1 MNSIVI
7 GSGFGG
13 IAAALRL
20 KAKGHKVKLIEK
32 HPDLGGRARVFKRNG
47 FIYDAGPTVITAP
60 YLINELFELFNKDPK
75 NYIEL
80 TPLKIWYQ
88 FIFEDKT
95 KFNYSGDEIEMK
107 DQIEKLSK
115 EDVNGYEKLVNF
127 TKKIFDK
134 GFLELADVPFDKPFV
149 MMQQL
154 PALLKLKSYK
164 SVYSLVSSY
173 IKNEK
178 LRRMLSMHPLLVGG
192 NPFTTTSIYGLI
204 LYLEKKWGIHYS
216 VGGTGNIIKGFEKL
230 MNEVGIE
237 IIKNTEVTEI
247 ITKNNKI
254 SGVKLNNENEIDAD
268 NVVCNADPPAF
279 YEKMLSKSNENSM
292 LFNWKKNRMEYS
304 MGLFVYYFG
313 TKKIYE
319 NVEHHTIKFGNK
331 YEEHLDDIFNKK
343 KLNNENEIGADNVV
357 CNADPP
363 AFYEKM
369 LSKSNESS
377 MLFNWKKNRM
387 EYSMGLF
394 VYYFGTK
401 KIYENVEHHTIKFGN
416 KYKEHLDDI
425 FDKKKLNNDISYYLH
440 RPTATDKTMAPEGN
454 DCFYVL
460 VPVPNNQ
467 SKINWETEGEKMKN
481 LVIEKMEKDL
491 MPDLKN
497 NIVEDFYLTPDYFEK
512 ELNTKFGSGFS
523 IQPKFTQSAYFR
535 FHNKSEIYDGLY
547 FVGAGTHPGA
557 GVPGVLSS
565 AKVLDKLF

>member
-20 KAKGHKVKLIEK
+20 KAKGHQVKLIEK
-32 HPDLGGRARVFKRNG
+32 HPDLGGRARVFKKNG
-47 FIYDAGPTVITAP
+47 FIFDGGPTVITAP
-60 YLINELFELFNKDPK
+60 YLINELFELFKKDPK

-80 TPLKIWYQ
+80 SPLKIWYQ
-88 FIFEDKT
+88 FIFEDKS
-95 KFNYSGDEIEMK
+95 KFNYSGDEANMVK
-107 DQIEKLSK
+107 QIEDISK
-115 EDVNGYEKLVNF
+115 DDVEGYQKLVSF

-134 GFLELADVPFDKPFV
+134 GFTELADVPFDKPFV

-164 SVYSLVSSY
+164 SVYSLVSSF

-216 VGGTGNIIKGFEKL
+216 MGGTGNIIKGLEKL
-230 MNEVGIE
+230 MLEEGID
-237 IIKNTEVTEI
+237 IIKNSEVTEI
-247 ITKNNKI
+247 ISKSNKI
-254 SGVKLNNENEIDAD
+254 TGIKLNNQEIIEAE

-279 YEKMLSKSNENSM
+279 YEKMLKKNGQGSFI
-292 LFNWKKNRMEYS
+292 FNWKKKRMEYS

-313 TKKIYE
+313 TK
-319 NVEHHTIKFGNK
+319 
-331 YEEHLDDIFNKK
+331 
-343 KLNNENEIGADNVV
+343 
-357 CNADPP
+357 
-363 AFYEKM
+363 
-369 LSKSNESS
+369 
-377 MLFNWKKNRM
+377 R
-387 EYSMGLF
+387 
-394 VYYFGTK
+394 VYK
-401 KIYENVEHHTIKFGN
+401 DVEHHTIKFGN
-416 KYKEHLDDI
+416 KYKEHLEDI
-425 FDKKKLNNDISYYLH
+425 FNNKKLNNDISYYLH
-440 RPTATDKTMAPEGN
+440 RPSATDKSMAPEGN

-467 SKINWETEGEKMKN
+467 SKIDWQTEGENMKN
-481 LVIEKMEKDL
+481 LVIDKMEKDL
-491 MPDLKN
+491 MPNLRE
-497 NIVEDFYLTPDYFEK
+497 NIVADFYLTPDYFEK

-565 AKVLDKLF
+565 AKVLDKLL

>member
-20 KAKGHKVKLIEK
+20 KAKGHRVKLIEK
-32 HPDLGGRARVFKRNG
+32 HPDLGGRARVFKKNG
-47 FIYDAGPTVITAP
+47 FIFDGGPTVITAP
-60 YLINELFELFNKDPK
+60 YLINELFELFKKDPK

-80 TPLKIWYQ
+80 SPLKIWYQ
-88 FIFEDKT
+88 FIFEDKS
-95 KFNYSGDEIEMK
+95 KFNYSGDEANMVK
-107 DQIEKLSK
+107 QIEDISK
-115 EDVNGYEKLVNF
+115 DDVEGYQKLVSF

-134 GFLELADVPFDKPFV
+134 GFTELADVPFDKPFV

-164 SVYSLVSSY
+164 SVYSLVSSF

-216 VGGTGNIIKGFEKL
+216 MGGTGNIIKGLEKL
-230 MNEVGIE
+230 MLEEGID
-237 IIKNTEVTEI
+237 IIKNSEVTEI
-247 ITKNNKI
+247 ISKSNKI
-254 SGVKLNNENEIDAD
+254 TGIKLNNQETIEAE

-279 YEKMLSKSNENSM
+279 YEKMLKKNGQGSFI
-292 LFNWKKNRMEYS
+292 FNWKKKRMEYS

-313 TKKIYE
+313 TKKVYE
-319 NVEHHTIKFGNK
+319 
-331 YEEHLDDIFNKK
+331 D
-343 KLNNENEIGADNVV
+343 
-357 CNADPP
+357 
-363 AFYEKM
+363 
-369 LSKSNESS
+369 
-377 MLFNWKKNRM
+377 
-387 EYSMGLF
+387 
-394 VYYFGTK
+394 
-401 KIYENVEHHTIKFGN
+401 VEHHTIKFGN
-416 KYKEHLDDI
+416 KYKEHLEDI
-425 FDKKKLNNDISYYLH
+425 FNNKKLNNDISYYLH
-440 RPTATDKTMAPEGN
+440 RPSATDKSMAPEGN

-467 SKINWETEGEKMKN
+467 SKIDWQTEGEKMKN
-481 LVIEKMEKDL
+481 LVIDKMEKDL
-491 MPDLKN
+491 MPNLRE
-497 NIVEDFYLTPDYFEK
+497 NIVADFYLTPDYFEK

-565 AKVLDKLF
+565 AKVLDKLL

>member
-20 KAKGHKVKLIEK
+20 RAKGHDVTLIEK
-32 HPDLGGRARVFKRNG
+32 HQDLGGRARVFKRNG
-47 FIYDAGPTVITAP
+47 FTFDGGPTVITAP
-60 YLINELFELFNKDPK
+60 YLINELFELFKKNPKD
-75 NYIEL
+75 YIEL
-80 TPLKIWYQ
+80 SPLKIWYQ
-88 FIFEDKT
+88 FIFEDRS
-95 KFNYSGDEIEMK
+95 KFNYSGNENEMK
-107 DQIEKLSK
+107 AQIGELSQ
-115 EDVNGYEKLVNF
+115 EDVQGYEKLVNF

-134 GFLELADVPFDKPFV
+134 GFTELADVPFDKPFV

-216 VGGTGNIIKGFEKL
+216 MGGTGNIIKGFEKL
-230 MNEVGIE
+230 MNEVGIKVIKGNE
-237 IIKNTEVTEI
+237 VKKIISKNTKITGIQLSNDNI
-247 ITKNNKI
+247 IN
-254 SGVKLNNENEIDAD
+254 AD
-268 NVVCNADPPAF
+268 IVICNADPPAV
-279 YEKMLSKSNENSM
+279 YEKLLDGNSNNSF
-292 LFNWKKNRMEYS
+292 LFNWKK
-304 MGLFVYYFG
+304 
-313 TKKIYE
+313 K
-319 NVEHHTIKFGNK
+319 
-331 YEEHLDDIFNKK
+331 
-343 KLNNENEIGADNVV
+343 
-357 CNADPP
+357 
-363 AFYEKM
+363 
-369 LSKSNESS
+369 
-377 MLFNWKKNRM
+377 RM

-425 FDKKKLNNDISYYLH
+425 FDKKKLNEDISYYLH
-440 RPTATDKTMAPEGN
+440 RPSATDKSMAPEGN

-467 SKINWETEGEKMKN
+467 SGIDWNTEGEKMKSLIIN
-481 LVIEKMEKDL
+481 KMEKDL
-491 MPDLKN
+491 MPNLKE

-512 ELNTKFGSGFS
+512 DLNTKFGSGFS

-565 AKVLDKLF
+565 AKVLDKIL

>member
-13 IAAALRL
+13 IASALRL
-20 KAKGHKVKLIEK
+20 KARGHKVTLIEK
-32 HPDLGGRARVFKRNG
+32 HPDLGGRARVFRKNG
-47 FIYDAGPTVITAP
+47 FIFDGGPTVITAP
-60 YLINELFELFNKDPK
+60 YLINELFELFKKDPK
-75 NYIEL
+75 DYIKL
-80 TPLKIWYQ
+80 SPLKVWYQ
-88 FIFEDKT
+88 FVFEDKS
-95 KFNYSGDEIEMK
+95 KFNYSGNENEMK
-107 DQIEKLSK
+107 AQIKELNK
-115 EDVNGYEKLVNF
+115 EDIKGYEKLVNF

-134 GFLELADVPFDKPFV
+134 GFTELADIPFDKPFV

-154 PALLKLKSYK
+154 PSLLKLKSYK

-216 VGGTGNIIKGFEKL
+216 MGGTGNIIKGFEKL
-230 MNEVGIE
+230 MNEVGIKV
-237 IIKNTEVTEI
+237 IKGNEVTKI
-247 ITKNNKI
+247 LSKNNKVTSI
-254 SGVKLNNENEIDAD
+254 QLDNNDYIDAD
-268 NVVCNADPPAF
+268 NVICNADPPAV
-279 YEKMLSKSNENSM
+279 YEKLLDEKNNNSF
-292 LFNWKKNRMEYS
+292 LFKWKKKRMEYS

-313 TKKIYE
+313 TKKIY
-319 NVEHHTIKFGNK
+319 
-331 YEEHLDDIFNKK
+331 D
-343 KLNNENEIGADNVV
+343 
-357 CNADPP
+357 
-363 AFYEKM
+363 
-369 LSKSNESS
+369 
-377 MLFNWKKNRM
+377 
-387 EYSMGLF
+387 
-394 VYYFGTK
+394 
-401 KIYENVEHHTIKFGN
+401 NVEHHTIKFGN

-425 FDKKKLNNDISYYLH
+425 FDKKKLNNDVSYYLH
-440 RPTATDKTMAPEGN
+440 RPSATDKSMAPQGN

-467 SKINWETEGEKMKN
+467 SGIDWSIEGDKMKK
-481 LVIEKMEKDL
+481 LIIDKMENDL
-491 MPDLKN
+491 MPNLRN

-512 ELNTKFGSGFS
+512 DLNTKFGSGFS

-565 AKVLDKLF
+565 AKVLDKIL

>member
-20 KAKGHKVKLIEK
+20 RAKGHEVTIIEK
-32 HPDLGGRARVFKRNG
+32 HPDLGGRARVFRKNG
-47 FIYDAGPTVITAP
+47 FTFDGGPTVITAP
-60 YLINELFELFNKDPK
+60 YLINELFDLFKKDPK
-75 NYIEL
+75 DYIKL

-95 KFNYSGDEIEMK
+95 KFNYSGNELEMK
-107 DQIEKLSK
+107 NQIRNINV
-115 EDVNGYEKLVNF
+115 EDVKGYEKLVNF

-134 GFLELADVPFDKPFV
+134 GFTELADVPFDKPFV
-149 MMQQL
+149 MMRQL

-173 IKNEK
+173 IQSEK

-192 NPFTTTSIYGLI
+192 NPFSTTSIYGLI

-216 VGGTGNIIKGFEKL
+216 MGGTGNIIKGYEKL
-230 MNEVGIE
+230 MKEVGIKILKE
-237 IIKNTEVTEI
+237 SEVTKI
-247 ITKNNKI
+247 ISKNNKI
-254 SGVKLNNENEIDAD
+254 TGVQINNQTDIDTD
-268 NVVCNADPPAF
+268 NIICNADPPAV
-279 YEKMLSKSNENSM
+279 YEKLLNQNNKNS
-292 LFNWKKNRMEYS
+292 F
-304 MGLFVYYFG
+304 
-313 TKKIYE
+313 
-319 NVEHHTIKFGNK
+319 
-331 YEEHLDDIFNKK
+331 
-343 KLNNENEIGADNVV
+343 
-357 CNADPP
+357 
-363 AFYEKM
+363 
-369 LSKSNESS
+369 
-377 MLFNWKKNRM
+377 LFNWKKNRM

-425 FDKKKLNNDISYYLH
+425 FDKKKLNDDISYYLH
-440 RPTATDKTMAPEGN
+440 RPTATDKSMAPEGN

-467 SKINWETEGEKMKN
+467 SNINWNTEGEKMKK

-491 MPDLKN
+491 MPNLKE

-512 ELNTKFGSGFS
+512 DLNTKFGSGFS

-565 AKVLDKLF
+565 AKVLDKII

>member
-20 KAKGHKVKLIEK
+20 RAKGHDVTLIEK
-32 HPDLGGRARVFKRNG
+32 HQDLGGRARVFKRNG
-47 FIYDAGPTVITAP
+47 FTFDGGPTVITAP
-60 YLINELFELFNKDPK
+60 YLINELFELFKKNPKD
-75 NYIEL
+75 YIEL
-80 TPLKIWYQ
+80 SPLKIWYQ
-88 FIFEDKT
+88 FIFEDRS
-95 KFNYSGDEIEMK
+95 KFNYSGNENEMK
-107 DQIEKLSK
+107 AQIGELSQ
-115 EDVNGYEKLVNF
+115 EDVQGYEKLVNF

-134 GFLELADVPFDKPFV
+134 GFTELADVPFDKPFV

-216 VGGTGNIIKGFEKL
+216 MGGTGNIIKGFEKL
-230 MNEVGIE
+230 MNEVGIKVIKGNE
-237 IIKNTEVTEI
+237 VKKIISKNTK
-247 ITKNNKI
+247 IT
-254 SGVKLNNENEIDAD
+254 GVQLSNDNTINAD
-268 NVVCNADPPAF
+268 IVICNADPPAV
-279 YEKMLSKSNENSM
+279 YEKLLDRNSNNSF
-292 LFNWKKNRMEYS
+292 LFNWKK
-304 MGLFVYYFG
+304 
-313 TKKIYE
+313 K
-319 NVEHHTIKFGNK
+319 
-331 YEEHLDDIFNKK
+331 
-343 KLNNENEIGADNVV
+343 
-357 CNADPP
+357 
-363 AFYEKM
+363 
-369 LSKSNESS
+369 
-377 MLFNWKKNRM
+377 RM

-425 FDKKKLNNDISYYLH
+425 FDKKKLNEDISYYLH
-440 RPTATDKTMAPEGN
+440 RPSATDKSMAPEGN

-467 SKINWETEGEKMKN
+467 SGIDWNTEGEKMKSLIIN
-481 LVIEKMEKDL
+481 KMEKDL
-491 MPDLKN
+491 MPNLKE

-512 ELNTKFGSGFS
+512 DLNTKFGSGFS

-565 AKVLDKLF
+565 AKVLDKIL

>member
-20 KAKGHKVKLIEK
+20 KAKGHNVKLVEK
-32 HPDLGGRARVFKRNG
+32 HTDLGGRARVFKKNG
-47 FIYDAGPTVITAP
+47 FIFDGGPTVITAP
-60 YLINELFELFNKDPK
+60 YLINELFELFKKNPKD
-75 NYIEL
+75 YIEL

-88 FIFEDKT
+88 FIFEDKS
-95 KFNYSGDEIEMK
+95 KFNYSGNETEMK
-107 DQIEKLSK
+107 NQIEKLNK
-115 EDVNGYEKLVNF
+115 EDVKGYEELVNF

-134 GFLELADVPFDKPFV
+134 GFIELADISFDKSFV

-216 VGGTGNIIKGFEKL
+216 MGGTGHIIKSLERL
-230 MNEVGIE
+230 MNEIGIE
-237 IIKNTEVTEI
+237 IIKGSEVTKI
-247 ITKNNKI
+247 ISNGKKITGVQLNNKNNI
-254 SGVKLNNENEIDAD
+254 EAD
-268 NVVCNADPPAF
+268 NVICNADPPAV
-279 YEKMLSKSNENSM
+279 YEKLLNEKNNSSF
-292 LFNWKKNRMEYS
+292 LFKWKKNRMEYS

-313 TKKIYE
+313 TKKIY
-319 NVEHHTIKFGNK
+319 N
-331 YEEHLDDIFNKK
+331 
-343 KLNNENEIGADNVV
+343 
-357 CNADPP
+357 
-363 AFYEKM
+363 
-369 LSKSNESS
+369 
-377 MLFNWKKNRM
+377 
-387 EYSMGLF
+387 
-394 VYYFGTK
+394 
-401 KIYENVEHHTIKFGN
+401 NVEHHTIKFGN

-425 FDKKKLNNDISYYLH
+425 FNKKKLNSDISYYLH
-440 RPTATDKTMAPEGN
+440 RPSATDKSMAPEGN

-467 SKINWETEGEKMKN
+467 SKIDWNIEGEKMKN
-481 LVIEKMEKDL
+481 LIIDKMEKDL
-491 MPDLKN
+491 MPNLKD
-497 NIVEDFYLTPDYFEK
+497 NIVEDFYLTPDYFEND
-512 ELNTKFGSGFS
+512 LNTKFGSGFS

-535 FHNKSEIYDGLY
+535 FHNKSEIYSGLY

-565 AKVLDKLF
+565 AKVLDKIL

>member
-1 MNSIVI
+1 MNSLVI

-20 KAKGHKVKLIEK
+20 RAKGHEVTIIEK
-32 HPDLGGRARVFKRNG
+32 HPDLGGRARVFRKNG
-47 FIYDAGPTVITAP
+47 FTFDGGPTVITAP
-60 YLINELFELFNKDPK
+60 YLINELFDLFKKDPK
-75 NYIEL
+75 DYIKL

-95 KFNYSGDEIEMK
+95 KFNYSGNELEMK
-107 DQIEKLSK
+107 NQIQNINV
-115 EDVNGYEKLVNF
+115 EDVEGYEKLVNF

-134 GFLELADVPFDKPFV
+134 GFTELADVPFDKPFV

-173 IKNEK
+173 IKSEK
-178 LRRMLSMHPLLVGG
+178 LRKMLSMHPLLVGG
-192 NPFTTTSIYGLI
+192 NPFSTTSIYGLI

-216 VGGTGNIIKGFEKL
+216 MGGTGNIIKGYEKL
-230 MNEVGIE
+230 MKEVGVKILKE
-237 IIKNTEVTEI
+237 SEVTKI
-247 ITKNNKI
+247 ISKNNKI
-254 SGVKLNNENEIDAD
+254 IGVQINNQTDIDAD
-268 NVVCNADPPAF
+268 NIICNADPPAV
-279 YEKMLSKSNENSM
+279 YEKLLNQNNNNS
-292 LFNWKKNRMEYS
+292 F
-304 MGLFVYYFG
+304 
-313 TKKIYE
+313 
-319 NVEHHTIKFGNK
+319 
-331 YEEHLDDIFNKK
+331 
-343 KLNNENEIGADNVV
+343 
-357 CNADPP
+357 
-363 AFYEKM
+363 
-369 LSKSNESS
+369 
-377 MLFNWKKNRM
+377 LFNWKKNRM

-425 FDKKKLNNDISYYLH
+425 FDKKKLNDDISYYLH
-440 RPTATDKTMAPEGN
+440 RPTATDKSMAPEGN

-467 SKINWETEGEKMKN
+467 SNINWNTEGEKMKK

-491 MPDLKN
+491 MPNLKE

-512 ELNTKFGSGFS
+512 DLNTKFGSGFS

-535 FHNKSEIYDGLY
+535 FHNKSEVYDGLY

-565 AKVLDKLF
+565 AKVLDKII

>member
-20 KAKGHKVKLIEK
+20 KAKGHKVTLIEK
-32 HPDLGGRARVFKRNG
+32 HPDLGGRARVFRKNG
-47 FIYDAGPTVITAP
+47 FIFDGGPTVITAP
-60 YLINELFELFNKDPK
+60 YLINELFELFKKNPKD
-75 NYIEL
+75 YIKL
-80 TPLKIWYQ
+80 SPLKVWYQ
-88 FIFEDKT
+88 FVFEDKS
-95 KFNYSGDEIEMK
+95 KFNYSGNENEMK
-107 DQIEKLSK
+107 AQIKELNK
-115 EDVNGYEKLVNF
+115 EDVKGYEKLVNF

-134 GFLELADVPFDKPFV
+134 GFTELADIPFDKPFV

-154 PALLKLKSYK
+154 PSLLKLKSYK

-216 VGGTGNIIKGFEKL
+216 MGGTGNIIKGFEKL
-230 MNEVGIE
+230 MNEVGIKV
-237 IIKNTEVTEI
+237 IKGNEVTKI
-247 ITKNNKI
+247 LSKNNKI
-254 SGVKLNNENEIDAD
+254 TSIQLDNHDYIDAD
-268 NVVCNADPPAF
+268 NVICNADPPAV
-279 YEKMLSKSNENSM
+279 YEKLLDEKNNNSF
-292 LFNWKKNRMEYS
+292 LFKWKKKRMEYS

-313 TKKIYE
+313 TKKIYD
-319 NVEHHTIKFGNK
+319 NVEHHTIKFG
-331 YEEHLDDIFNKK
+331 
-343 KLNNENEIGADNVV
+343 
-357 CNADPP
+357 
-363 AFYEKM
+363 
-369 LSKSNESS
+369 S
-377 MLFNWKKNRM
+377 
-387 EYSMGLF
+387 
-394 VYYFGTK
+394 
-401 KIYENVEHHTIKFGN
+401 

-440 RPTATDKTMAPEGN
+440 RPSATDKSMAPEGN

-460 VPVPNNQ
+460 VPVPNNF
-467 SKINWETEGEKMKN
+467 SGIDWSIEGDKMKK
-481 LVIEKMEKDL
+481 LIIDKMENDL
-491 MPDLKN
+491 MPNLRN

-512 ELNTKFGSGFS
+512 DLNTKFGSGFS

-565 AKVLDKLF
+565 AKVLDKII

>member
-20 KAKGHKVKLIEK
+20 KAKGHQVKLIEK
-32 HPDLGGRARVFKRNG
+32 HPDLGGRARVFKKNG
-47 FIYDAGPTVITAP
+47 FIFDGGPTVITAP
-60 YLINELFELFNKDPK
+60 YLINELFELFKKDPK

-80 TPLKIWYQ
+80 SPLKIWYQ
-88 FIFEDKT
+88 FIFEDKS
-95 KFNYSGDEIEMK
+95 KFNYSGDEANMVK
-107 DQIEKLSK
+107 QIEDISK
-115 EDVNGYEKLVNF
+115 DDVEGYQKLVSF

-134 GFLELADVPFDKPFV
+134 GFTELADVPFDKPFV

-164 SVYSLVSSY
+164 SVYSLVSSF

-216 VGGTGNIIKGFEKL
+216 MGGTGNIIKGLEKL
-230 MNEVGIE
+230 MLEEGID
-237 IIKNTEVTEI
+237 IIKNSEVTEI
-247 ITKNNKI
+247 ISKSNKI
-254 SGVKLNNENEIDAD
+254 TGIKLNNQEIIEAE

-279 YEKMLSKSNENSM
+279 YEKMLKKNGQGSFI
-292 LFNWKKNRMEYS
+292 FNWKKKRMEYS

-313 TKKIYE
+313 TKKVYE
-319 NVEHHTIKFGNK
+319 
-331 YEEHLDDIFNKK
+331 D
-343 KLNNENEIGADNVV
+343 
-357 CNADPP
+357 
-363 AFYEKM
+363 
-369 LSKSNESS
+369 
-377 MLFNWKKNRM
+377 
-387 EYSMGLF
+387 
-394 VYYFGTK
+394 
-401 KIYENVEHHTIKFGN
+401 VEHHTIKFGN
-416 KYKEHLDDI
+416 KYKEHLEDI
-425 FDKKKLNNDISYYLH
+425 FKNKKLNNDISYYLH
-440 RPTATDKTMAPEGN
+440 RPSATDKSMAPEGN

-467 SKINWETEGEKMKN
+467 SKIDWQTEGENMKN
-481 LVIEKMEKDL
+481 LVIDKMEKDL
-491 MPDLKN
+491 MPNLRE
-497 NIVEDFYLTPDYFEK
+497 NIVSDFYLTPDYFEK

-565 AKVLDKLF
+565 AKVLDKLL